1 MQFAIELNYFW
12 PVCYRGT
19 GKVQQAIN
27 FTTAVIR
34 VLKLR
39 TTWDPFY
46 GLLCW
51 YDVLVSSN
59 MTTGEIC

>member
-1 MQFAIELNYFW
+1 MQSAVELNYSW

-19 GKVQQAIN
+19 GKVQQTIN

-34 VLKLR
+34 VLKLG
-39 TTWDPFY
+39 TMLEPFQ

-51 YDVLVSSN
+51 YDILVSSN
-59 MTTGEIC
+59 MTTDEIC